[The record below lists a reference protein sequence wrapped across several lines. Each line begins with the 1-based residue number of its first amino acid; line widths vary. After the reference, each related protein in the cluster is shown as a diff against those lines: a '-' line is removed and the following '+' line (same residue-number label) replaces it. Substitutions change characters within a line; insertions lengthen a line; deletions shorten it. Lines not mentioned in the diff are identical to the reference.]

1 MKRISSLLMALFLVV
16 GTLIGTQQAASDEKV
31 TCADSQFEVRI
42 EGGEIRCVDNVDIN
56 VNL

>member
-1 MKRISSLLMALFLVV
+1 MALFLVV